1 MRTMSHPVAKKR
13 IFCARDM
20 LRFSFFSFGRGSST
34 AQPGGSGNGIGGL
47 ELVVMIGDRGPKKVY
62 QELLIVESN
71 AGAKALIF
79 LAT

>member
-1 MRTMSHPVAKKR
+1 
-13 IFCARDM
+13 
-20 LRFSFFSFGRGSST
+20 
-34 AQPGGSGNGIGGL
+34 
-47 ELVVMIGDRGPKKVY
+47 MIGDRGSKKVY